1 MVMCCTVLYCK
12 QDTVMFELYCAGTLY
27 CIGSIISSC
36 FMPLFNISSHLMI
49 ILYFGSTLQLTD
61 SHISLLVHGVF
72 NATIS
77 EAELKSHNYE
87 YNESTNS
94 W

>member
-1 MVMCCTVLYCK
+1 LCWNSVLYRK
-12 QDTVMFELYCAGTLY
+12 LNFQLLYVIVEHL
-27 CIGSIISSC
+27 
-36 FMPLFNISSHLMI
+36 ISSHLMI